1 MNTSHASRLAWVATV
16 GLLVSGLVAPASAFQ
31 VEEASIEGI
40 QTAIRN
46 GKTTCQQVVQ
56 AYIDRARHYNG
67 VCTAL
72 VTADGQPVPSVSG
85 TVRAG
90 SAVKFPTDTIA
101 VSKILP
107 NFDKYKGMPLEYGR
121 MEATAS
127 DPKVFQQYGM
137 IAGIP
142 DAGQLN
148 ALSTLNIRGER
159 SVTCHGAFDAPP
171 GKPLPAD
178 APAVC
183 EKFRQQPDA
192 LERAAQLDRQYGRH
206 PDLKKMPM
214 YCAVMSFKDVYDT
227 SDMRSTGGADTNYAM
242 DAPPR
247 DATLVAELRAKGAI
261 IYAKATLSEYNAGPS
276 NPKVPNAA
284 KVTHRDI
291 GGNSARSTWGGA
303 PCNPYDT
310 ARETGGS
317 SSGSAVSVGAN
328 LATCSICEETGG
340 SCRQP
345 AWRAGVVGMVTTKG
359 LISYGGAI
367 GSDPYLDRAGIQC
380 KTVKDAATVLDAI
393 KDPERGYF
401 DPRDI
406 YTALPKGLVS
416 KAPYSSFVGVKSNAK
431 NPAKPLAGLRIGIV
445 REFMVKHTANDAAV
459 SDLVDAEIK
468 RVLRDQLGAE
478 IVESHDPLYPD
489 DPDVPNMKYTFQQ
502 ALAEILPV
510 HMPEYFTQ
518 NVGEIARRAGGYGG
532 GDEGAEKPS
541 DKPLFAVP
549 GQDIGSRDYIAS
561 LAEGKAPLSDKLN
574 LRSVSVSP
582 PIDSFP
588 YHMQQ
593 YLLRRGDSR
602 IVDWTS
608 LNANTKNYS
617 EAHTVA
623 MLNSAAKLDIAS
635 PGITQRMK
643 MRDVMRMVVDKVMRE
658 NRLDILV
665 NPTITIPPVMHGG
678 AGQPMINN
686 RPTGRFPLSADLG
699 IPEITV
705 PAGFNSVMY
714 EPRLELNDKQDGYRA
729 LANNTEK
736 TTMKHPMPYGI
747 SFWAGP
753 GDEPIVIK
761 VASIYEE
768 ATKHRIAPPAF
779 GPVKGE

>member
-1 MNTSHASRLAWVATV
+1 MLLAGLAT
-16 GLLVSGLVAPASAFQ
+16 PALAFQ

-40 QTAIRN
+40 QTAIQN
-46 GKTTCQQVVQ
+46 GQTTCQQVVH
-56 AYIDRARHYNG
+56 AYINRARAYNG

-72 VTADGQPVPSVSG
+72 VTADGKPVQSRLG
-85 TVRAG
+85 AVRAG
-90 SAVKFPTDTIA
+90 SPLKFPTATVA
-101 VSKILP
+101 ASTLLP
-107 NFDKYKGMPLEYGR
+107 NLDKYKGLPLDYGR
-121 MEATAS
+121 LESTAS
-127 DPKVFQQYGM
+127 DPKVVQQYGM
-137 IAGIP
+137 IVGMP
-142 DAGQLN
+142 HAGQLN

-159 SVTCHGAFDAPP
+159 SVTCKGAFDAPP
-171 GKPLPAD
+171 GRPLPAN
-178 APAVC
+178 APAAC
-183 EKFRQQPDA
+183 EAFRQQPDA
-192 LERAAQLDRQYGRH
+192 LERAAALDKQYGRH

-227 SDMRSTGGADTNYAM
+227 SDMRSTGGADTNFAT
-242 DAPPR
+242 DAPPK
-247 DATLVAELRAKGAI
+247 DATVVAELRAKGAI
-261 IYAKATLSEYNAGPS
+261 IYAKATLAEYNAGPG
-276 NPKVPNAA
+276 NPSVPNAA

-328 LATCSICEETGG
+328 LAVCSICEETGG

-345 AWRAGVVGMVTTKG
+345 AWRAGVVAMVTTKG
-359 LISYGGAI
+359 LIPYGGAI

-380 KTVKDAATVLDAI
+380 KTVKDAAAVLDAI

-416 KAPYSSFVGVKSNAK
+416 KAPYSSFVGVNADAK

-459 SDLVDAEIK
+459 SDLVDAQIK
-468 RVLRDQLGAE
+468 KVLRDQLGAV

-489 DPDVPNMKYTFQQ
+489 DPNVPNMTYTFQQ

-510 HMPEYFTQ
+510 HMPEYFSSH
-518 NVGEIARRAGGYGG
+518 VGETSRGGEGRG
-532 GDEGAEKPS
+532 GDEGDNKPS
-541 DKPLFAVP
+541 DKLQFAVP

-574 LRSVSVSP
+574 LRSVSASP
-582 PIDSFP
+582 PIDSFS
-588 YHMQQ
+588 YHMEQ
-593 YLLRRGDSR
+593 YLMRRGDSR
-602 IVDWTS
+602 VTDWAS
-608 LNANTKNYS
+608 LNANTKNYND
-617 EAHTVA
+617 AHGVA
-623 MLNSAAKLDIAS
+623 MLNSAAKIDIAS

-643 MRDVMRMVVDKVMRE
+643 MREVMRLVIDKVMRE
-658 NRLDILV
+658 NNLDILV
-665 NPTITIPPVMHGG
+665 NPTITVPPVLHGG
-678 AGQPMINN
+678 ASQPTINN

-705 PAGFNSVMY
+705 PAGYNSVMY
-714 EPRLELNDKQDGYRA
+714 EPRLELNDKHDNYRSV
-729 LANNTEK
+729 ANNTER
-736 TTMKHPMPYGI
+736 TAMQQPMPFGI

-761 VASIYEE
+761 VASIYEQ
-768 ATKHRIAPPAF
+768 ATRHRMAPPAF
-779 GPVKGE
+779 GPVKNAKKE

>member
-1 MNTSHASRLAWVATV
+1 MLLA
-16 GLLVSGLVAPASAFQ
+16 GLTTPVLAFP

-40 QTAIRN
+40 QKAIQT
-46 GKTTCQQVVQ
+46 GKTTCRQVVQ
-56 AYIDRARHYNG
+56 AYIARARGYNG

-72 VTADGQPVPSVSG
+72 VTADGKPVPSMLG
-85 TVRAG
+85 AVRAG
-90 SAVKFPTDTIA
+90 SPLKFPTATIA
-101 VSKILP
+101 ASRILP
-107 NFDKYKGMPLEYGR
+107 NLDKYKGLPLEYGR
-121 MEATAS
+121 LESTAS

-159 SVTCHGAFDAPP
+159 SVTCKGAFDAPP
-171 GKPLPAD
+171 GKPLPAG
-178 APAVC
+178 APAAC
-183 EKFRQQPDA
+183 EKFRQQPDSI
-192 LERAAQLDRQYGRH
+192 ERAAELDRQYGRH

-242 DAPPR
+242 DAPPK
-247 DATLVAELRAKGAI
+247 DSTVVAELRAKGAI

-284 KVTHRDI
+284 KVTHRDV

-317 SSGSAVSVGAN
+317 SSGSAVSVGGN

-345 AWRAGVVGMVTTKG
+345 AWRAGVAAMVTTKG

-380 KTVKDAATVLDAI
+380 KSVKDMATVLEAI
-393 KDPERGYF
+393 RDPKRGYF

-406 YTALPKGLVS
+406 YTALPKGMVS
-416 KAPYSSFVGVKSNAK
+416 KAPYSSFVGFKADAK
-431 NPAKPLAGLRIGIV
+431 NHGKPLAGLRIGIV
-445 REFMVKHTANDAAV
+445 REFMVKHAANDGAV

-468 RVLRDQLGAE
+468 KVLRDQLGAQ
-478 IVESHDPLYPD
+478 IVESHDPAYPD
-489 DPDVPNMKYTFQQ
+489 DPDVPNMTYTFQQ

-518 NVGEIARRAGGYGG
+518 HVGEMSRGFEGFGG
-532 GDEGAEKPS
+532 GDDSPAKPS
-541 DKPLFAVP
+541 TELQFAVP
-549 GQDIGSRDYIAS
+549 GHDIGSRDYIAQ
-561 LAEGKAPLSDKLN
+561 LAEGKAPMSEKLN
-574 LRSVSVSP
+574 LRSVSASP

-588 YHMQQ
+588 YHMEQ
-593 YLLRRGDSR
+593 YLMRRGDDR
-602 IVDWTS
+602 VTDWAS
-608 LNANTKNYS
+608 LNANTKNYNES
-617 EAHTVA
+617 HAVA
-623 MLNSAAKLDIAS
+623 MLNSGAKTDIAS
-635 PGITQRMK
+635 PGITQRIK
-643 MRDVMRMVVDKVMRE
+643 MREVMRLVVDKVMRE
-658 NRLDILV
+658 NHLDVLV
-665 NPTITIPPVMHGG
+665 NPTITIPPSMHGG
-678 AGQPMINN
+678 ASQPSING
-686 RPTGRFPLSADLG
+686 RPIGRFPLSADLG

-705 PAGFNSVMY
+705 PAGFQSVIY
-714 EPRLELNDKQDGYRA
+714 EPRLELNDKQDSYRSV
-729 LANNTEK
+729 ANNTEK

-753 GDEPIVIK
+753 GEEPAVIK
-761 VASIYEE
+761 VASIYEQ
-768 ATKHRIAPPAF
+768 ATKHRKAPSDF
-779 GPVKGE
+779 GPVK